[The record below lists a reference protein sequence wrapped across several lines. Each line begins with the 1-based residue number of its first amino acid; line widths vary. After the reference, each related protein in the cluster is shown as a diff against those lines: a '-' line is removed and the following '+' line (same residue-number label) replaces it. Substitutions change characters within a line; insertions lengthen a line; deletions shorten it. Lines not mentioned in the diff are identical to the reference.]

1 MSKSQAKPAAVG
13 FLSIVEHES
22 LGVSGGY
29 LVLNLAARPLEFHF
43 TAPLKPNRAQEILY
57 GPTLEPYLCGE
68 QIGQALVNKCGLEL
82 LGIFVDRM
90 GALAVR
96 PYVDTPVAM
105 VENATRDTGCDSIT
119 SMIRFEFGNHTFVVP
134 AAQVDDGQR
143 LLSRT
148 RELGESFDLA
158 EPFERIQAA
167 IEEAQRSSR
176 KAA

>member
-1 MSKSQAKPAAVG
+1 MSKSQAKPAAVS

-57 GPTLEPYLCGE
+57 GPTLVPYLYGD
-68 QIGQALVNKCGLEL
+68 QIGQALVTKCGLHVSA
-82 LGIFVDRM
+82 IFVDRE

-96 PYVDTPVAM
+96 QYVNAPVAL
-105 VENATRDTGCDSIT
+105 VENGARDVRGDATTT
-119 SMIRFEFGNHTFVVP
+119 MMRFEIGNHTLVVP
-134 AAQVDDGQR
+134 ATREDDRQQ
-143 LLSRT
+143 LLALT
-148 RELGESFDLA
+148 RELPESFDLA